1 MNADDVSRITQI
13 ALMAA
18 MADGQIS
25 ADEQREL
32 ASVAGR
38 LGVPTA
44 TTAIEQPAAAR
55 QGIGLLAASLS
66 DPEARRTAYEIA
78 LAVCSVDGAP
88 NAAEQ
93 AFLSA
98 LHGALGLAPAATHE
112 FEDQLRMLTAAPLAG
127 TLPAVSGT
135 TDAAIDER
143 ILQQAMLTG
152 ALELLPD
159 RLANLAILPLQLRLV
174 YEVGQRYGQQLDA
187 DQVKDLAGTFGLG
200 AAAQMV
206 EGMVRKVLGGVASGI
221 LGGLLGGATG
231 VAAGAAVTFVATY
244 ALGHAAKQYYAQGR
258 KLSAED
264 LRALFTRFQG
274 EARALLPQVQGQI
287 QSLAQQVRLPDVL
300 AQLRSGAS

>member
-1 MNADDVSRITQI
+1 MNADDASHIIQI

-32 ASVAGR
+32 TTVATR
-38 LGVPTA
+38 LGVPVA
-44 TTAIEQPAAAR
+44 TTAIDQPAAAR
-55 QGIGLLAASLS
+55 QGIGILAASLS
-66 DPEARRTAYEIA
+66 DADARRTAYEVA
-78 LAVCSVDGAP
+78 LAVCSVDGPP
-88 NAAEQ
+88 NPPEHS
-93 AFLSA
+93 FLSA
-98 LHGALGLAPAATHE
+98 LHGALGLGAAATHE
-112 FEDQLRMLTAAPLAG
+112 FENQLRELSAAPLGG
-127 TLPAVSGT
+127 TLTGATPTS
-135 TDAAIDER
+135 DATLDER

-187 DQVKDLAGTFGLG
+187 NQIKDLAGTFGLG

-206 EGMVRKVLGGVASGI
+206 EGLVRKVLGSAASNI

-231 VAAGAAVTFVATY
+231 IAAGAAVTFAATY

-258 KLSAED
+258 KLSADD
-264 LRALFTRFQG
+264 LRALFSRFQD
-274 EARALLPQVQGQI
+274 EAQSLLPQVQGQI
-287 QSLAQQVRLPDVL
+287 ESLARKVKLPEVL
-300 AQLRSGAS
+300 SQIRSGAF